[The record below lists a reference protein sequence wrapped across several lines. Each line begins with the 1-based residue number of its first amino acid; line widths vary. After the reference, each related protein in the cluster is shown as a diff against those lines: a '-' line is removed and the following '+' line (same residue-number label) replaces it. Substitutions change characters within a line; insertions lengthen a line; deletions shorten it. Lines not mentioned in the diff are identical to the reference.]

1 MRFQHWII
9 VSLLVVFAS
18 SLGAYIWLNQP
29 EPRPSPPAGWQTI
42 EQADLIIS
50 LPPEYIVLNPTLANA
65 NQEFT
70 ETYSGTYK
78 TLVKIATDPV
88 KIDFLAVNPKN
99 GDTIAIVDK
108 AYSKNY
114 LSVFDQFE
122 HVADLM
128 IDVRKHNQ
136 QPVDL
141 YSASDRSRKYHKEI
155 IFQVFSEELQFP
167 QSEPIFELIG
177 QNIVLLDN

>member
-1 MRFQHWII
+1 MSLQRWIMLG
-9 VSLLVVFAS
+9 LLVVFAS
-18 SLGAYIWLNQP
+18 SVGAYIWLNQP
-29 EPRPSPPAGWQTI
+29 EPRPIPPAGWQTI

-50 LPPEYIVLNPTLANA
+50 LPPEYIVLNSTLANA
-65 NQEFT
+65 NQKFT

-99 GDTIAIVDK
+99 GDTIAIIDK

-114 LSVFDQFE
+114 LPVFDQFDD
-122 HVADLM
+122 VTDLL
-128 IDVRKHNQ
+128 IDIRKHNQ
-136 QPVDL
+136 QPVDVFTT
-141 YSASDRSRKYHKEI
+141 SDRSRKYNKEI
-155 IFQVFSEELQFP
+155 IFQVFSEESQFP